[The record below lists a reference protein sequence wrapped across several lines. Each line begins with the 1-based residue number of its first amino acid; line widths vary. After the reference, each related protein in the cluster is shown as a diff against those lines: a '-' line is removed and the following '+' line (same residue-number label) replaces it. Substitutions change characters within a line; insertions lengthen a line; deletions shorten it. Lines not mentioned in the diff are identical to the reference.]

1 MIETIYVE
9 EAIQNH
15 PKTKSILNKFKKSR
29 IISINKYGE
38 IFNKR
43 NQNFRIQKA
52 NPCLILAHKKDNFVL
67 PAPEGFGIG
76 SSKNFYF
83 SHMYNCIYDCR
94 YCFLQGMYS
103 SANYVIFVNFED
115 FDIAIKKTIEKNINS
130 KLTFF
135 SGYDCDS
142 LALENV
148 TGFAKHILSI
158 FRKYPHIEIE
168 FRTKSIQKE
177 PFLSV
182 KPMRNV
188 ILAYSL
194 MPELMSNSLDNKAPS
209 ISKRISVISELAS
222 KGWKIGLRFD
232 PLIHGENWKELY
244 QELLENIYNNI
255 SLENLHSVSFGSLRF
270 PKRMFKDIFKLY
282 PNEPLF
288 TSPLSLNNKMI
299 SYDIEIEEEMTSFCK
314 NLSLKYINEDQ
325 IFKCSI

>member
-9 EAIQNH
+9 EAIKNH
-15 PKTKSILNKFKKSR
+15 PRTKFILKKFKKSR
-29 IISINKYGE
+29 IILIDKYGE

-43 NQNFRIQKA
+43 NQNFRIQKS
-52 NPCLILAHKKDNFVL
+52 NPCIILAQKKDGFVL

-115 FDIAIKKTIEKNINS
+115 FDIALKEIIENNKNS

-142 LALENV
+142 LAFENV

-158 FRKYPHIEIE
+158 FGTYTQIEVE
-168 FRTKSIQKE
+168 FRTKSIQKQ
-177 PFLSV
+177 PFLSLN
-182 KPMRNV
+182 PMKNV

-209 ISKRISVISELAS
+209 ISKRIRVISELAS

-244 QELLENIYNNI
+244 KELLENIYNKI
-255 SLENLHSVSFGSLRF
+255 SPNCLHSVSFGTLRF
-270 PKRMFKDIFKLY
+270 PKRMFKDILKLY

-288 TSPLSLNNKMI
+288 TSPLSLNNKVI
-299 SYDIEIEEEMTSFCK
+299 AYDIEIEEEMTSYCK
-314 NLSLKYINEDQ
+314 NLSLRYINEDQ

>member
-9 EAIQNH
+9 ELIKNH
-15 PKTKSILNKFKKSR
+15 PRTKFILNKFKKSR
-29 IISINKYGE
+29 IILINKYGE

-43 NQNFRIQKA
+43 NQNFRIQKV
-52 NPCLILAHKKDNFVL
+52 NPCIILAHKKDSFVL
-67 PAPEGFGIG
+67 PTPEGFGIG

-115 FDIAIKKTIEKNINS
+115 FDISIEKIIENNLDS
-130 KLTFF
+130 KVTFF

-148 TGFAKHILSI
+148 TGFAKHILPI
-158 FRKYPHIEIE
+158 FRKYPQIEIE

-182 KPMRNV
+182 KPMPNV

-194 MPELMSNSLDNKAPS
+194 MPELMSNSLDKKAPS
-209 ISKRISVISELAS
+209 ISKRIRVISELAS

-255 SLENLHSVSFGSLRF
+255 FLDNLHSVSFGSLRF

-282 PNEPLF
+282 PHEPLF

>member
-9 EAIQNH
+9 EEIKNH
-15 PKTKSILNKFKKSR
+15 PRAKFILNKFKKSR
-29 IISINKYGE
+29 IILINKYGE

-43 NQNFRIQKA
+43 NQNFRIQKV
-52 NPCLILAHKKDNFVL
+52 NPCIILAHKKDSFVL
-67 PAPEGFGIG
+67 PTPEGFGIG

-115 FDIAIKKTIEKNINS
+115 FDIAIKNTIEKNMNS
-130 KLTFF
+130 KVTFF

-158 FRKYPHIEIE
+158 FRRYPKIEIE
-168 FRTKSIQKE
+168 FRTKSIQKQ
-177 PFLSV
+177 PFFSL
-182 KPMRNV
+182 KPMQNV

-194 MPELMSNSLDNKAPS
+194 MPELMSNSLDNRAPS
-209 ISKRISVISELAS
+209 IAKRIRVITELAL

-232 PLIHGENWKELY
+232 PLIHGENWKKLY
-244 QELLENIYNNI
+244 KDLLENIYKNI
-255 SLENLHSVSFGSLRF
+255 PLDCLHSVSFGTLRF

-282 PNEPLF
+282 PDEPLF

-299 SYDIEIEEEMTSFCK
+299 SYDIEIEEEMTSYCK
-314 NLSLKYINEDQ
+314 NLSLRYINEGQ

>member
-9 EAIQNH
+9 DSINDH
-15 PKTKSILNKFKKSR
+15 PRTKLILKKFKKSR
-29 IISINKYGE
+29 IIAINNYAE

-52 NPCLILAHKKDNFVL
+52 NPNLILAQKKDNFVL
-67 PAPEGFGIG
+67 SAPKGFGIG
-76 SSKNFYF
+76 SSNNFYF

-115 FDIAIKKTIEKNINS
+115 FDSALKKTIENNTNS
-130 KLTFF
+130 KVTFF

-142 LALENV
+142 LAFENI
-148 TGFAKHILSI
+148 TGFAKHILS
-158 FRKYPHIEIE
+158 FFKTYPQIEIE

-177 PFLSV
+177 PFLSIE
-182 KPMRNV
+182 PMRNV
-188 ILAYSL
+188 VLAYSL
-194 MPELMSNSLDNKAPS
+194 MPEPMSNSLDNKAPP
-209 ISKRISVISELAS
+209 ISKRIRVISELAS

-244 QELLENIYNNI
+244 QDLLYNLYNNI
-255 SLENLHSVSFGSLRF
+255 SHDCIHSVSFGPLRF
-270 PKRMFKDIFKLY
+270 PKKMFKDIFKLY

-288 TSPLSLNNKMI
+288 TSPLSTSGKII
-299 SYDIEIEEEMTSFCK
+299 SYDIAIEEEMTSFCK
-314 NLSLKYINEDQ
+314 DMSLKYVNEGQ
-325 IFKCSI
+325 IFKCSV

>member
-9 EAIQNH
+9 EAIKNH
-15 PKTKSILNKFKKSR
+15 PRTKFILKKFKKSR
-29 IISINKYGE
+29 IVSINKYGE

-52 NPCLILAHKKDNFVL
+52 NPNLILANKKDGFVL

-115 FDIAIKKTIEKNINS
+115 FDIAIKKIIEKNRNS

-158 FRKYPHIEIE
+158 FRIYSQIKIE
-168 FRTKSIQKE
+168 FRTKSVQKE
-177 PFLSV
+177 PFLSL
-182 KPMRNV
+182 KPMPNV

-194 MPELMSNSLDNKAPS
+194 MPELMSSS
-209 ISKRISVISELAS
+209 
-222 KGWKIGLRFD
+222 
-232 PLIHGENWKELY
+232 
-244 QELLENIYNNI
+244 
-255 SLENLHSVSFGSLRF
+255 
-270 PKRMFKDIFKLY
+270 
-282 PNEPLF
+282 
-288 TSPLSLNNKMI
+288 
-299 SYDIEIEEEMTSFCK
+299 
-314 NLSLKYINEDQ
+314 
-325 IFKCSI
+325 

>member
-9 EAIQNH
+9 EEIQNH
-15 PKTKSILNKFKKSR
+15 PKTKFILNKFKKSR

-115 FDIAIKKTIEKNINS
+115 FDIAIKKTTEKNINS

-158 FRKYPHIEIE
+158 FRKYPQIEIE

-182 KPMRNV
+182 KPMPNV

-209 ISKRISVISELAS
+209 ISKRIGVISELAS

-255 SLENLHSVSFGSLRF
+255 FLDNLHSVSFGSLRF

-282 PNEPLF
+282 PDEPLF